1 MSNSLTQE
9 IAKRKLEKYLEA
21 EEKVLLAQEYK
32 LEGRVV
38 TRANLK
44 EIREGIKFWE
54 KKCINKNLTKI
65 RSYRVQIKND

>member
-1 MSNSLTQE
+1 MTSAITQE
-9 IAKRKLEKYLEA
+9 IARKKLEKYLEA

-32 LEGRVV
+32 LEGRVL

-44 EIREGIKFWE
+44 EIREGIKYWE
-54 KKCINKNLTKI
+54 KKCEKKNLTKI